1 MIETSSDRSSGLS
14 NAAETL
20 RASFPASGQLDAIE
34 FELPGGSCTV
44 LTGPSGIGKTTL
56 LRKVADLDM
65 HDGKVFL
72 GSVSQA
78 DIPAPDWRRN
88 VMYLASEAGWWAPR
102 VRDHFAVT
110 GEVLAMLEKF
120 GIKAEKLDMLPG
132 LLSSGERQRMALVRA
147 LSYRPK
153 FLLLDEPTSALD
165 HETVLK
171 VEDILT
177 ETKHAS
183 CGLLIVSHDAAQVER
198 LADAQISM
206 RARS

>member
-1 MIETSSDRSSGLS
+1 
-14 NAAETL
+14 
-20 RASFPASGQLDAIE
+20 
-34 FELPGGSCTV
+34 
-44 LTGPSGIGKTTL
+44 
-56 LRKVADLDM
+56 
-65 HDGKVFL
+65 
-72 GSVSQA
+72 
-78 DIPAPDWRRN
+78 
-88 VMYLASEAGWWAPR
+88 
-102 VRDHFAVT
+102 
-110 GEVLAMLEKF
+110 
-120 GIKAEKLDMLPG
+120 
-132 LLSSGERQRMALVRA
+132 MALVRA

-177 ETKHAS
+177 ETKHAN